1 VTSPDAD
8 RADESKRSA
17 LFTLDHRL
25 PPDHYQAGLRADVS
39 AGLAAPPRT
48 LSPKWFYDE
57 RGSELFE
64 QITELPEY
72 YLTRAEHEILTSHAA
87 EIAAAS
93 GARTLVELGS
103 GSSRKTR
110 LLLDALTALGTLE
123 RYVPVD
129 VSDTA
134 LVAAGEA
141 LGREYPGLR
150 VAATVADF
158 VDDLVLSDDDPAPRM
173 LAFLGSTIGNFD
185 PAERRGL
192 YAAFHRALGPND
204 SLLLGADLVKDT
216 SVLLPAYNDALGVT
230 AAFNKNVLAVLNREL
245 DAEFD
250 LAEFE
255 HSAVWN
261 AEEERIE
268 MYLRS
273 RVQQSVKIRALDL
286 AVDFAAGEQVR
297 TEISSKFRRERL
309 TEELATGGFVVSH
322 WWTDHADRF
331 ALLRAVPVR

>member
-1 VTSPDAD
+1 MTSLDAD
-8 RADESKRSA
+8 RTSQST

-25 PPDHYQAGLRADVS
+25 PPDHYQASLRADVA
-39 AGLAAPPRT
+39 AGLTAAPRT

-64 QITELPEY
+64 QITTLPEY
-72 YLTRAEHEILTSHAA
+72 YLTRAEHEILTDHAA

-110 LLLDALTALGTLE
+110 LLLDALTSVGTLR

-150 VAATVADF
+150 VAATVTDF
-158 VDDLVLSDDDPAPRM
+158 EDDLVLSDDDPAPRM

-185 PAERRGL
+185 LAQRRKL
-192 YAAFHRALGPND
+192 CAAFHRALGPND

-216 SVLLPAYNDALGVT
+216 SVLLPAYNDDLGIT

-245 DAEFD
+245 DADFD

-286 AVDFAAGEQVR
+286 AVDFAADEEVR
-297 TEISSKFRRERL
+297 TEISSKFRRESL
-309 TEELATGGFVVSH
+309 TAELATGGFIVNR
-322 WWTDHADRF
+322 WWTDEAGRF
-331 ALLRAVPVR
+331 ALLLAVPVR

>member
-1 VTSPDAD
+1 MTSPDAD
-8 RADESKRSA
+8 QTSQSS

-25 PPDHYQAGLRADVS
+25 PADHYQASLRGDVA

-64 QITELPEY
+64 QITTLPEY
-72 YLTRAEHEILTSHAA
+72 YLTRAEHEILTGHAA

-110 LLLDALTALGTLE
+110 LLLDALTAVGTLR

-129 VSDTA
+129 VSDSA

-158 VDDLVLSDDDPAPRM
+158 EDDLVLSDDDPAPRM

-185 PAERRGL
+185 LEQRRGL
-192 YAAFHRALGPND
+192 YAAFHRALGPED
-204 SLLLGADLVKDT
+204 SLLLGADLVKDA
-216 SVLLPAYNDALGVT
+216 SVLLPAYNDDLGIT

-245 DAEFD
+245 DADFD

-261 AEEERIE
+261 AEDERIE

-286 AVDFAAGEQVR
+286 AVDFAADEEVR
-297 TEISSKFRRERL
+297 TEISSKFRRESL
-309 TEELATGGFVVSH
+309 TAELATGGFIVNR
-322 WWTDHADRF
+322 WWTDQAGRF
-331 ALLRAVPVR
+331 ALLLAVPVR

>member
-1 VTSPDAD
+1 MSPT
-8 RADESKRSA
+8 R
-17 LFTLDHRL
+17 FTLDHRL
-25 PPDHYQAGLRADVS
+25 PSDFYLAGLRADVT

-64 QITELPEY
+64 RITALPEY
-72 YLTRAEHEILTSHAA
+72 YLTRAEYEILTGHAE
-87 EIAAAS
+87 EIAAAC

-110 LLLDALTALGTLE
+110 LLLDALLGAGTLE

-129 VSDTA
+129 VSGSA

-141 LGREYPGLR
+141 LCAEYPKLR

-158 VDDLVLSDDDPAPRM
+158 EKDLVLSEDDPAPRM

-185 PAERRGL
+185 PGQRRGL
-192 YAAFHRALGPND
+192 YAAFRRALRPDD
-204 SLLLGADLVKDT
+204 SLLLGADLVKDE
-216 SVLLPAYNDALGVT
+216 SVLVPAYNDSLGIT
-230 AAFNKNVLAVLNREL
+230 AAFNKNVLAVVNRDLNA
-245 DAEFD
+245 DFD
-250 LAEFE
+250 LNDFD

-261 AEEERIE
+261 AEDERIE

-273 RVQQSVKIRALDL
+273 RSAQTVKIRALDL
-286 AVDFAAGEQVR
+286 VVDFAADEELR
-297 TEISSKFRRERL
+297 TELSCKFRRPSL
-309 TEELATGGFVVSH
+309 TAELEAGGFAVSR
-322 WWTDHADRF
+322 WWTDRAERF
-331 ALLRAVPVR
+331 ALLLARPTR

>member
-1 VTSPDAD
+1 MTRQDANTPQ
-8 RADESKRSA
+8 AA
-17 LFTLDHRL
+17 QAPLFTLDHRL
-25 PPDHYQAGLRADVS
+25 PADHYQASLRADVA

-64 QITELPEY
+64 QITALPEY
-72 YLTRAEHEILTSHAA
+72 YLTRAEHEILSGHAA

-110 LLLDALTALGTLE
+110 LLLDALTDLGTLE

-129 VSDTA
+129 VSDSA

-150 VAATVADF
+150 VAATVTDF
-158 VDDLVLSDDDPAPRM
+158 EDDLVLSADDPAPRM

-185 PAERRGL
+185 PEQRAAL
-192 YAAFHRALGPND
+192 YTEFHRALRPDD
-204 SLLLGADLVKDT
+204 SLLLGADLVKDV
-216 SVLLPAYNDALGVT
+216 SVLLPAYNDDLGIT

-245 DAEFD
+245 DADFD

-255 HSAVWN
+255 HSAEWN

-286 AVDFAAGEQVR
+286 AVDFAADEQMR
-297 TEISSKFRRERL
+297 TEISSKFRREGL
-309 TEELATGGFVVSH
+309 TAELATGGFAVSH
-322 WWTDHADRF
+322 WWTDEAGRF
-331 ALLRAVPVR
+331 ALLLARPAR